1 MPADKVSC
9 PLCPSAVPALS
20 RNNLGVHLT
29 SRQHIATITDMN
41 AKNIPKW
48 IKDAA
53 FLLDPPKFPTW
64 PELPK
69 VTLGKSSEYYYMCF
83 GCKKTY
89 TNPTIHFEGNKDS
102 KAALCRQS
110 HAQAVMSL
118 FNVEDPLVKVKRLEE
133 EIALLK
139 SQGTRGP
146 AIEVKETEEYKE
158 LLQEKEENEVSAEK
172 TLGESMMMNS
182 LLKHF
187 FPTKMDYDERMVLY
201 QKMVEKFKS
210 SPPAPY
216 CESAAESSSAL
227 RAPKGGADEPPP
239 PAPPPPAPPAPKTN
253 ALRFGGMSFEEL
265 NTLAS
270 SIKDE
275 DMGAYVAA
283 LDAADRDRK
292 NRAAIASV
300 GAAPRIKMMPKQVV
314 NRVAPVY

>member
-1 MPADKVSC
+1 MPADKVCC

-158 LLQEKEENEVSAEK
+158 LLQEKEENEASAEK

-187 FPTKMDYDERMVLY
+187 FPTKMDYDERMALY
-201 QKMVEKFKS
+201 QKMIEKFKS
-210 SPPAPY
+210 TPPAPY
-216 CESAAESSSAL
+216 C
-227 RAPKGGADEPPP
+227 DEPPP
-239 PAPPPPAPPAPKTN
+239 PPPPAPAPKTN
-253 ALRFGGMSFEEL
+253 ALRFGGMSFDEL
-265 NTLAS
+265 NTLLP
-270 SIKDE
+270 SIKQE
-275 DMGAYVAA
+275 DMGAYMAA

-314 NRVAPVY
+314 NRVMPVY